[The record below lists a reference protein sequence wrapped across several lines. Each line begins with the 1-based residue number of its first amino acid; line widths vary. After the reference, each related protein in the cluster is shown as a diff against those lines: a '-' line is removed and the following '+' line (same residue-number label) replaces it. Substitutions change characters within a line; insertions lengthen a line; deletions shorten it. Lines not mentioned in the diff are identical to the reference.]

1 MGSFKIRNRSYKKN
15 VGQLT
20 LFGSI
25 DGNAFAIYNIIPPEY
40 LLYQEKL
47 KTMLMQ
53 IWGGGGQIKV
63 NCGRCAVANECIL
76 REVQLLENMLIED
89 IKLWGVE
96 EAAPLTI
103 VLKNDSHR
111 TY

>member
-1 MGSFKIRNRSYKKN
+1 MVDSLAIIMSYCPTASNKRNGIIVLLKTPTKYQEFSP
-15 VGQLT
+15 T
-20 LFGSI
+20 LFVKTT
-25 DGNAFAIYNIIPPEY
+25 DFQLVYNFE
-40 LLYQEKL
+40 
-47 KTMLMQ
+47 
-53 IWGGGGQIKV
+53 QIKV
-63 NCGRCAVANECIL
+63 NCGRYAVANECIL

>member
-1 MGSFKIRNRSYKKN
+1 M
-15 VGQLT
+15 
-20 LFGSI
+20 
-25 DGNAFAIYNIIPPEY
+25 
-40 LLYQEKL
+40 
-47 KTMLMQ
+47 
-53 IWGGGGQIKV
+53 

>member
-1 MGSFKIRNRSYKKN
+1 M
-15 VGQLT
+15 
-20 LFGSI
+20 
-25 DGNAFAIYNIIPPEY
+25 
-40 LLYQEKL
+40 
-47 KTMLMQ
+47 
-53 IWGGGGQIKV
+53 
-63 NCGRCAVANECIL
+63 NCGRCVVANECIL
-76 REVQLLENMLIED
+76 KEVQLLENMLIED